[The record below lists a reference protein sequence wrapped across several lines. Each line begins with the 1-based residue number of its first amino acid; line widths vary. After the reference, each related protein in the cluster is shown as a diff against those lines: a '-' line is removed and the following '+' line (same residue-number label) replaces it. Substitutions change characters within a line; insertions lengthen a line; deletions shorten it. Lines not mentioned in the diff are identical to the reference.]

1 MTMNEKAKGFSGRC
15 LCGAV
20 TVESSAEPQAV
31 FHCCCEDCRR
41 SSGTGHCTHIVI
53 PESAFSL
60 TGDVTFFAHKADSG
74 NTVTK
79 AFCGTCGSPI
89 YATSAEGGPKVYG
102 IRLGTVR
109 QRRDLVP
116 ARQYW
121 TASALPWLGALD
133 GIDKVSGNTR
143 RPAPKQGDSNG

>member
-1 MTMNEKAKGFSGRC
+1 MTMNENAKGFSGRC

-20 TVESSAEPQAV
+20 TFESSAEPQAV

-53 PESAFSL
+53 PESSFSL

-79 AFCGTCGSPI
+79 TFCGTCGSPI
-89 YATSAEGGPKVYG
+89 YSTNSGYPGAVFPRASVLNDPEMVRPQMVVYASRAVSWDKLDETLPAFPELAGG
-102 IRLGTVR
+102 
-109 QRRDLVP
+109 
-116 ARQYW
+116 
-121 TASALPWLGALD
+121 
-133 GIDKVSGNTR
+133 
-143 RPAPKQGDSNG
+143 

>member
-1 MTMNEKAKGFSGRC
+1 MTMNENAKGFSGRC

-20 TVESSAEPQAV
+20 TFESSAEPQAV

-53 PESAFSL
+53 PESAFSV
-60 TGDVTFFAHKADSG
+60 TGDVTFFAHRSDSG

-89 YATSAEGGPKVYG
+89 YSALDSNEDMIFLKTGTLDDTSSFSPQFHVWCDSKQNWVELAEG
-102 IRLGTVR
+102 
-109 QRRDLVP
+109 VP
-116 ARQYW
+116 AMPTQ
-121 TASALPWLGALD
+121 
-133 GIDKVSGNTR
+133 
-143 RPAPKQGDSNG
+143 